1 MFYTIIHVNTFI
13 LEEND
18 IQQICSEKIQVFKN
32 SLFNHKFR
40 FIFAIRFFH
49 QFFFPLNHHNT

>member
-18 IQQICSEKIQVFKN
+18 IQLICSEKIQVFKN

-49 QFFFPLNHHNT
+49 RFNHHNT